1 MSKKGKLH
9 TLSKYEADRLNHIA
23 FMPRED
29 KNIFNG
35 LLTPSNS
42 LSTPNFNS
50 YNFGNY
56 NFGNYKPFASS
67 DIFKQYGAS
76 TTGSIKSG
84 YNTGNIGVG
93 SGVFNSKSWGQR
105 SLDGLFPVY
114 NFSNSLSPFSRH
126 IINQGSLGVTPAP
139 KSAATTKTTTGVTPA
154 GYNMWKPSNETMQ
167 GWADNW
173 YETAASK
180 YTQKSIDAANAGD
193 YDTMNKY
200 GDKLAK
206 LDADVAK
213 YGSATEAYKNSKN
226 ALGISKQANPFS
238 KMNIGQTFGTLAS
251 IAPRELFDTL
261 DPVYHLAGGR
271 ESAIGNGLSE
281 AGVGLFKAG
290 AQSGN
295 GALMLA
301 GAGAKVFGGLWNG
314 AFGIKE
320 NKENVEFIKNN
331 TLAARDAGGMFAQ
344 ASDNADLLDRA
355 KLLRYGSGFA
365 WNDLY
370 KNGWL
375 TSKGTRKGTKLV
387 NKELAALAYQ
397 NNAFADAAN
406 QTDRAND
413 ERALSSFI
421 TAYGGPLHRGNK
433 YDNGGFLDNL
443 DTSDMGEATKYSLA
457 QDYLTM
463 KNNEIKTDAK
473 LNSMYAGTPGT
484 FFAEGGPAGNRWVN
498 SVGTVGPGGF
508 VPNNLRGTYGGG
520 IGLGGGA
527 GTRISDVPEYETT
540 VQNDTIWIPVER
552 TFNDAF
558 REAVRNGQDSFMFN
572 GELKNVEFEDNPKWK
587 EAGDARKET
596 VGFFPLVTEK
606 KKTER
611 KKAEGGPLNILCGGG
626 KFFALGG
633 DMQTNGAD
641 FPTGLTHIDA
651 GLSHEINPNEG
662 VQVGVDSKG
671 TPNLVEE
678 GETIWNDYVFSNRI
692 KLDNTTK
699 DAFHI
704 NKKRDITYA
713 DEAKRL
719 EKEVKERP
727 NDPISQAAFN
737 AQMEKLQ
744 EQQERQKAEMEARR
758 AQEAFAALSPEEQ
771 VAVMQQAVAQEQ
783 ATQEAAMQ
791 EQAMAEQQA
800 MQGQPTPEEAAM
812 MQQEQMMQAE
822 PQMSQPQVVEPQ
834 AIEQPMMAYGGH
846 KYDKGGVLELL
857 KKLGYKTKDE
867 AIKAGWKASDFGDS
881 YTSWDDIDD
890 KSLISDNFKWSD
902 EFSKRIT
909 SPQVKAAMSLGWSPT
924 ASLLKGN
931 WYENKDWNKVGWTES
946 ARKKALNAAEF
957 QEYADRYK
965 NTIGYAI
972 KNGLLKAPEG
982 DDTISTEDIVK
993 AMVQTPDWKATDDW
1007 LYGDIANQ
1015 AAYIGMARNLNPD
1028 NDTDFINK
1036 WSQFGTFTKGDD
1048 NTWNYTLRDNLS
1060 DKEKDAFTSLFKR
1073 ARSDNKIGVMYNNFH
1088 NPGKETKRYVLDKD
1102 GNVSLIDSNDLS
1114 KYEQLGEYTWGDE
1127 PNDLNKT
1134 AVLYSLKNAAE
1145 AETPAAT
1152 TKGDPAATD
1161 TAGTAAKTEGQPV
1174 KKKYVP
1180 NLLPETKLGLLG
1192 PIAGLTMQAMG
1203 IGKPDYTELD
1213 KALAISNRPTK
1224 LASYQPIGD
1233 YIKYRPM
1240 DIWAAQNSM
1249 NANARATD
1257 RTIRNT
1263 TSPAANAALLANAYT
1278 SQLGSG
1284 ELFRQSLEYNDAL
1297 KKQVAEFN
1305 RGTNIQ
1311 NANAFNQLSQFNAN
1325 EINEGNNR
1333 KAYMATNIAGK
1344 KLDANAAWKSGYY
1357 DNVNALF
1364 KGIGDYEREVRD
1376 RNTMAK
1382 MVASGIYPGVNL
1394 ENALY
1399 AGLLEEVAAEG
1410 GKIKRKKNKKR
1421 GLTI

>member
-29 KNIFNG
+29 KNI
-35 LLTPSNS
+35 LE
-42 LSTPNFNS
+42 
-50 YNFGNY
+50 FGNWL
-56 NFGNYKPFASS
+56 NFSTAKTFSNRFNNAL
-67 DIFKQYGAS
+67 KQYGAS

-84 YNTGNIGVG
+84 YNTGNIEVG

-114 NFSNSLSPFSRH
+114 NFSNSLSPFSKQ
-126 IINQGSLGVTPAP
+126 IVNQGSLGVTPAP
-139 KSAATTKTTTGVTPA
+139 KSAATTKATTGVTPA

-173 YETAASK
+173 YETTASK
-180 YTQKSIDAANAGD
+180 YTQNSIDAANAGD

-213 YGSATEAYKNSKN
+213 YGSVTEAYKNSKN

-238 KMNIGQTFGTLAS
+238 KMNIGQTFGTIAS

-261 DPVYHLAGGR
+261 DPIYHLAGGR

-344 ASDNADLLDRA
+344 ASDNADLMDRA

-397 NNAFADAAN
+397 NNAFADAVE
-406 QTDRAND
+406 QTDRSND

-433 YDNGGFLDNL
+433 YDEGGILETIYN
-443 DTSDMGEATKYSLA
+443 SNMGEATKYSLA

-463 KNNEIKTDAK
+463 KNNKINTDAK

-484 FFAEGGPAGNRWVN
+484 FFDNGGP
-498 SVGTVGPGGF
+498 
-508 VPNNLRGTYGGG
+508 
-520 IGLGGGA
+520 
-527 GTRISDVPEYETT
+527 TT
-540 VQNDTIWIPVER
+540 A
-552 TFNDAF
+552 FN
-558 REAVRNGQDSFMFN
+558 
-572 GELKNVEFEDNPKWK
+572 PY
-587 EAGDARKET
+587 
-596 VGFFPLVTEK
+596 
-606 KKTER
+606 
-611 KKAEGGPLNILCGGG
+611 CGGG
-626 KFFALGG
+626 KLFALGG
-633 DMQTNGAD
+633 DYQTNGAD
-641 FPTGLTHIDA
+641 FSTGLTHIDA
-651 GLSHEINPNEG
+651 GLSHEMNPNEG
-662 VQVGVDSKG
+662 VQVGVDSEG

-744 EQQERQKAEMEARR
+744 EQQERQKAEMEVKR

-771 VAVMQQAVAQEQ
+771 AAVMQQIQALEQ
-783 ATQEAAMQ
+783 QNQEAAIQ

-812 MQQEQMMQAE
+812 MQQEQIMQAE
-822 PQMSQPQVVEPQ
+822 PQT
-834 AIEQPMMAYGGH
+834 IEQPIMAYGGH
-846 KYDKGGVLELL
+846 KYDEGGVLELL
-857 KKLGYKTKDE
+857 KKLGYETKDE
-867 AIKAGWKASDFGDS
+867 AIKAGWKASDFGD

-890 KSLISDNFKWSD
+890 KALISDKFKWSD

-909 SPQVKAAMSLGWSPT
+909 SPQVKAAMSLGWNPT

-946 ARKKALNAAEF
+946 ARKKELTADEF
-957 QEYADRYK
+957 EEYKNRYK
-965 NTIGYAI
+965 NTIGYAVE
-972 KNGLLKAPEG
+972 NGLLKAPEKG
-982 DDTISTEDIVK
+982 GKISTKAIVD

-1015 AAYIGMARNLNPD
+1015 AAYIGMARGLNPD

-1036 WSQFGTFTKGDD
+1036 WSRFGTFTKGDD

-1060 DKEKDAFTSLFKR
+1060 DAEKNAFTSLFKR

-1102 GNVSLIDSNDLS
+1102 GNVSLIDSDDLS

-1127 PNDLNKT
+1127 PSDLNKT

-1145 AETPAAT
+1145 AGTPAAT
-1152 TKGDPAATD
+1152 TEGNAAATD
-1161 TAGTAAKTEGQPV
+1161 AAGTAAKTEGQPV
-1174 KKKYVP
+1174 KKKYAP

-1240 DIWAAQNSM
+1240 DIWAAQNNM

-1325 EINEGNNR
+1325 EINDANNR
-1333 KAYMATNIAGK
+1333 KAYIAANIAGM
-1344 KLDANAAWKSGYY
+1344 KLDADTAWNNGYY
-1357 DNVNALF
+1357 GNVNALF

-1376 RNTMAK
+1376 RNTIAK
-1382 MVASGIYPGVNL
+1382 MVAAGIYPGVNL

-1399 AGLLEEVAAEG
+1399 AGLVREVAAEG
-1410 GKIKRKKNKKR
+1410 GKVKRKKNKKR